1 VTSVY
6 FKLSDMDLVTLFQK
20 VKDNKK
26 VKENG
31 DEALV
36 YAAFTLVLV
45 FAGKFLTDFKFSAVI
60 TFGAAVQCLGFCLL
74 RLKIRQQRGVTGISS
89 RTLQMFMLTYVCRLY
104 STLQYNG
111 YLPVDRTGDWVY
123 QACEFAALVVC
134 VSVLAA
140 VHSQHE
146 STYEKE
152 SDTCAILPFIIGCLV
167 LAFLVHPSLNNR
179 RIPDMAWT
187 AALYLES
194 VAMVPQLYMMTKKG
208 GEVESL
214 ASHYIACVFVSRLL
228 MMSFW
233 IISYPELKPKGA
245 DFNLPGYGVMGA
257 QALQVV
263 LFGDF
268 MWYYVKG
275 IRTSSRMVL
284 PQALSV

>member
-1 VTSVY
+1 
-6 FKLSDMDLVTLFQK
+6 MDLVTLFQK
-20 VKDNKK
+20 VKNNKK

-36 YAAFTLVLV
+36 YSAFMLVLV

-60 TFGAAVQCLGFCLL
+60 TLGAAVQCLGFCLL
-74 RLKIRQQRGVTGISS
+74 RLKIRQQRGAMGISS
-89 RTLQMFMLTYVCRLY
+89 RTLQMFAVMYVCRLY

-123 QACEFAALVVC
+123 QACEVAALAVC
-134 VSVLAA
+134 ISVLAA

-146 STYEKE
+146 RSYEKE
-152 SDTCAILPFIIGCLV
+152 NDTCAMWPFVAACFV
-167 LAFLVHPSLNNR
+167 LSFLVHPSLNNR

-194 VAMVPQLYMMTKKG
+194 VAMVPQLYMMSKKG

-233 IISYPELKPKGA
+233 INSYPELKPKGA
-245 DFNLPGYGVMGA
+245 DFNLPGFGVMGA

-275 IRTSSRMVL
+275 IRTSSKMVL
-284 PQALSV
+284 PQAMAV

>member
-1 VTSVY
+1 
-6 FKLSDMDLVTLFQK
+6 MDLVTLFQK
-20 VKDNKK
+20 VKNNKK

-36 YAAFTLVLV
+36 YSAFMLVLV

-60 TFGAAVQCLGFCLL
+60 TLGAAVQCLGFCLL
-74 RLKIRQQRGVTGISS
+74 RLKIRQQRGAMGISS
-89 RTLQMFMLTYVCRLY
+89 RTLQMFAVMYVCRLY

-123 QACEFAALVVC
+123 QACEVAALAVC
-134 VSVLAA
+134 ISVLAA

-146 STYEKE
+146 ATYEKE
-152 SDTCAILPFIIGCLV
+152 NDTCAMWPFVAACFV
-167 LAFLVHPSLNNR
+167 LSFLVHPSLNNR

-194 VAMVPQLYMMTKKG
+194 VAMVPQLYMMSKKG

-233 IISYPELKPKGA
+233 INSYPELKPKGA
-245 DFNLPGYGVMGA
+245 DFNLPGFGVMGA

-268 MWYYVKG
+268 MWYYIKG
-275 IRTSSRMVL
+275 LRTSSRMVL
-284 PQALSV
+284 PQAMSV